1 MRTVIVTGDGL
12 TVQDVIDVARGEAT
26 AELGPEVPA
35 AMEFSRSVVEAATQG
50 DTPVYGVNT
59 GFGALAD
66 TPVGINDLAR
76 LQGAIVRSH
85 AAGTGAPLDDATVR
99 ALLLLRAR
107 TLAAGYS
114 GVRADLPRR
123 LLELL
128 RFGLLPV
135 VRSKGSVGASGDL
148 AQLAHLAQPLIG
160 EGRLG
165 AQATRQTGAPA
176 PRSWPST
183 A

>member
-26 AELGPEVPA
+26 AELGPDVPA
-35 AMEFSRSVVEAATQG
+35 TMEFSRSVVAAATQG

-66 TPVGINDLAR
+66 TPVPIQDLAR

-99 ALLLLRAR
+99 AILLLGAL
-107 TLAAGYS
+107 
-114 GVRADLPRR
+114 DLGR
-123 LLELL
+123 LCTQ
-128 RFGLLPV
+128 
-135 VRSKGSVGASGDL
+135 ASGR
-148 AQLAHLAQPLIG
+148 P
-160 EGRLG
+160 
-165 AQATRQTGAPA
+165 APA
-176 PRSWPST
+176 ACWNCSASVCSRSCPARAPSVPPVTRPSSPTWPSR
-183 A
+183 

>member
-12 TVQDVIDVARGEAT
+12 KVQDVIDVARGEAT
-26 AELGPEVPA
+26 AELGPDVPA

-99 ALLLLRAR
+99 AILLLRAQDPGR
-107 TLAAGYS
+107 RVL
-114 GVRADLPRR
+114 RRPRR
-123 LLELL
+123 
-128 RFGLLPV
+128 PAAPPP
-135 VRSKGSVGASGDL
+135 GAARAWACSRWSPAR
-148 AQLAHLAQPLIG
+148 AQSAPP
-160 EGRLG
+160 
-165 AQATRQTGAPA
+165 AT
-176 PRSWPST
+176 WPSSPT
-183 A
+183 WPSR